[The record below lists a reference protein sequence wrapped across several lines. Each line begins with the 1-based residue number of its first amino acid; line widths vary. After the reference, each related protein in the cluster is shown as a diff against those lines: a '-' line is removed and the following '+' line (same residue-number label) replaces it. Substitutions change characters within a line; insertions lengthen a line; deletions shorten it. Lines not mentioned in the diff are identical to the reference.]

1 MLAGP
6 TVPLPVMCRAVAR
19 TCNTLT
25 VASIVDI
32 DRSAEDR
39 EFFAAEAAKL
49 LPLRHALLA
58 KLREIEDHELGPGDQ
73 NQSAVVLGDQVL
85 DRGVRAGNTRT
96 KLGLKGKSGLGAE
109 HAFGNRV
116 DDLTDA
122 PHRNEPALVRE
133 AITKIGDLPDYDDKA
148 KVQNDLLARVE
159 LQEGLLKARDQ
170 GDAALSK
177 LESEAVKL
185 VVEAADKLVQ
195 AKAALDGRF
204 PRQRGYVASF
214 FLDVSR
220 KRRSRRDDDD
230 GEGSGG
236 GSEG

>member
-6 TVPLPVMCRAVAR
+6 TSPIRVMSRAVAR
-19 TCNTLT
+19 THNMLT
-25 VASIVDI
+25 IASKVDI
-32 DRSAEDR
+32 DRSPEDR

-49 LPLRHALLA
+49 VALRQALPA
-58 KLREIEDHELGPGDQ
+58 KQREIEDFELGLGDQ
-73 NQSAVVLGDQVL
+73 NQAAVVLGDQVL

-116 DDLTDA
+116 DDLTGA

-133 AITKIGDLPDYDDKA
+133 AITRIGDLPEFEDKA
-148 KVQNDLLARVE
+148 KVQSDLLARVE
-159 LQEGLLKARDQ
+159 LQEGLLKERDQ
-170 GDAALSK
+170 GDAVLSK

-195 AKAALDGRF
+195 TKAALDGRF

-220 KRRSRRDDDD
+220 KRRGGHEEDD

-236 GSEG
+236 APVG